1 MLSIGACCIQPV
13 LSTQNSLLSTHLN
26 FRLPYIA
33 VGWTIAGRCPASC
46 EKNNMDALK
55 AAENSFEVDH
65 QSGLVTLTLNSG
77 DNPVSVSLSVV
88 QASQLVALLH
98 KHINEAAVEKLR
110 RSSYQ

>member
-1 MLSIGACCIQPV
+1 
-13 LSTQNSLLSTHLN
+13 
-26 FRLPYIA
+26 
-33 VGWTIAGRCPASC
+33 
-46 EKNNMDALK
+46 MDALK

-65 QSGLVTLTLNSG
+65 QSGLVTLILNSG
-77 DNPVSVSLSVV
+77 DNAVSVSLSVV

>member
-1 MLSIGACCIQPV
+1 MWRTILG
-13 LSTQNSLLSTHLN
+13 THIN
-26 FRLPYIA
+26 FGLPY
-33 VGWTIAGRCPASC
+33 VVDGWTIAGSCPASR
-46 EKNNMDALK
+46 EKNMDALK

-65 QSGLVTLTLNSG
+65 QSGLVTLTLNAG